1 VPAISV
7 ENLVVAY
14 GAHTAVHDVSFTV
27 SPGEIVGLLGVNGA
41 GKTSTVEV
49 IEGYRR
55 PTAGQVRV
63 LDLDP
68 VADHGSVA
76 ARMGV
81 LLQEDALYPGARPEE
96 LLRLFA
102 HLYDTEPGEADTL
115 IEAVKLTDSRH
126 TAVRKLSG
134 GEKRR
139 LGLALAL
146 IGSPPVLI
154 LDEPTSG
161 VDVAG
166 RRIIRDLVKARREAG
181 TAVLL
186 TTHELDEAQRMADR
200 LVIIHEG
207 RVIAEGSVEELTAG
221 RIGSG
226 IRFQAPPGLQISELA
241 TTIGVAVTEPEP
253 GSYFVAGEANPE
265 LVARITVWMA
275 ERGVMVGDL
284 RAGRHHLEDVFLM
297 ITDQAETGETPN
309 PPRSSPRSRRSGR
322 SEGTPT

>member
-1 VPAISV
+1 MSV
-7 ENLVVAY
+7 ENLVVSY
-14 GAHTAVHDVSFTV
+14 GDYTAVRGVSFEV
-27 SPGEIVGLLGVNGA
+27 NPGEIVGLLGVNGA

-55 PTAGQVRV
+55 PDEGRVRV
-63 LDLDP
+63 FDLDP
-68 VADHGSVA
+68 VSDHGAVA
-76 ARMGV
+76 AQMGV

-96 LLRLFA
+96 LLNLFA
-102 HLYDTEPGEADTL
+102 RLYDTEPTEADRL
-115 IEAVKLTDSRH
+115 IEAVKLTDSRR

-146 IGSPPVLI
+146 VGSPPVLI

-166 RRIIRDLVKARREAG
+166 RRIIRDLIKARREAG
-181 TAVLL
+181 AAILL

-221 RIGSG
+221 RLGSG
-226 IRFQAPPGLQISELA
+226 IRFAAPPGLEITQLSAAIE
-241 TTIGVAVTEPEP
+241 IEVTEPEP
-253 GSYFVAGEANPE
+253 GSYFVAGEASPD
-265 LVARITVWMA
+265 LVARITTWMA

-297 ITDQAETGETPN
+297 ITEQADRDRNDEDGQSGPDSPP
-309 PPRSSPRSRRSGR
+309 PPRGRRSRGSRS
-322 SEGTPT
+322 

>member
-1 VPAISV
+1 MSV
-7 ENLVVAY
+7 ENLVVSY
-14 GAHTAVHDVSFTV
+14 GDYTAVRGVSFEV
-27 SPGEIVGLLGVNGA
+27 NPGEIVGLLGVNGA

-55 PTAGQVRV
+55 PTDGRVRV
-63 LDLDP
+63 LGLDP
-68 VADHGSVA
+68 VSDHGAVA

-96 LLRLFA
+96 LLHLFA
-102 HLYDTEPGEADTL
+102 RLYDTEPEQADHL
-115 IEAVKLTDSRH
+115 LEAVRLTDSRR

-146 IGSPPVLI
+146 IGSPPVLV

-166 RRIIRDLVKARREAG
+166 RRIIRDLVKARREEGA
-181 TAVLL
+181 AVLL

-200 LVIIHEG
+200 LVIIHDG
-207 RVIAEGSVEELTAG
+207 RIIAEGSVEELTAG

-226 IRFQAPPGLQISELA
+226 IRFQAPPGLEIVGL
-241 TTIGVAVTEPEP
+241 TTEIGVEVTEPEP
-253 GSYFVAGEANPE
+253 GSYFVAGEASPQ
-265 LVARITVWMA
+265 LVARITAWMA

-297 ITDQAETGETPN
+297 ITDQAEAAGDPGTP
-309 PPRSSPRSRRSGR
+309 PSSPRSRRPGRSGR
-322 SEGTPT
+322 SAE